1 MAGFA
6 GRTVTEE
13 LGVIDGHAVI
23 FDRLGWSGVVSEIG
37 GWGGGVMNGGAWLSI
52 EGRRVDVH
60 YRDLNDVEHWCNEA
74 VAGRFRKELLLFYVA
89 GIPTYV
95 FIRGLTSRSG

>member
-1 MAGFA
+1 M
-6 GRTVTEE
+6 
-13 LGVIDGHAVI
+13 
-23 FDRLGWSGVVSEIG
+23 SEIG